1 MERIIFICHGNICR
15 SPMGEYILKHM
26 VKERGIDGEFSI
38 ASAAISDEER
48 GNPVYPPAQRKLER
62 MGIDAP
68 PRHARKITRADY
80 DSYDLILCMENYHV
94 DAVKRICG
102 GDPDGKVMRLL
113 DVTDRPGTIA
123 DPWFTDD
130 FDTAYDQIKFGC
142 EAVLRR
148 LGYDK

>member
-1 MERIIFICHGNICR
+1 MHNILFVCHGNICR

-26 VKERGIDGEFSI
+26 VKQRGLSDEFSI

-68 PRHARKITRADY
+68 PRRARRVTPSDY
-80 DSYDLILCMENYHV
+80 ETYDLILCMENYHV

-102 GDPDGKVMRLL
+102 GDPEGKVMRLL

-130 FDTAYDQIKFGC
+130 FDTAYDQIAYGC
-142 EAVLRR
+142 EGVLRR
-148 LGYDK
+148 FGLE